1 MANDAIKAALAANRD
16 VSKEAPGPCQDCS
29 DVIHIS
35 VFFDGTGNNKDED
48 DVPRKWSNPARMWRA
63 AEMAAPR
70 GEPIYP
76 IYISGV
82 GTPFNG
88 SVNGAKDT
96 TLVWLEDNV
105 EGMGAGGGGDRRM
118 EFGADNVNARLR
130 DVLIANA
137 QRAGGDLKKYADQS
151 RSKSFSEVN
160 DALGKHRLIKMI
172 NLSVFGFSRGA
183 ALARAFAN
191 RVINQCKEGSDGL
204 IYQGHPIRVNFLG
217 IFDTVA
223 SFGVPAQNVRYP
235 WDERDLIVSKKVERC
250 VHYVAGH
257 ELRFAFPVDLIRK
270 EGKLDSRWEEKTY
283 PGVHSDV
290 GGGYEPGSQKISNNY
305 ARIPMRDMM
314 REAVGYGVRMLD
326 YERVKAVNFP
336 LFQERFEC
344 QPSTEAAY
352 RSYMSS
358 WGAHSGTIEEQAKR
372 HRKLLYTA
380 YGTMHRLGIDNAG
393 DTQRKAD
400 WYKNIGPKGMAW
412 EVNKYRKAAALGK
425 RVRWANPANTYA
437 YWVKPAEWQLQAWDS
452 TAPKGV
458 LDFVQAYVHDSKV
471 DFIANVGDPFSYFKA
486 RGITESTR
494 SVWQEAGD
502 WIHDTTQVVTQA
514 SRSAYEASKRQATK
528 AANATAQAA
537 QDAADAAER
546 KAKEAAAY
554 AQRKKQEAMSAAQRV
569 AHAAEEKAREA
580 AVLAKRKAQ
589 EAVDAAKEAADAAEQ
604 KAKELAA
611 CAKQKSQQAA
621 DAAEDAAEALGQRTK
636 EAVTSVQQS
645 ASSAVDATQ
654 KRAKQAAAAADA
666 SMHEA
671 KRDAERYVEA
681 GISWIKQ
688 AAEDVT
694 HKVERLRSN

>member
-1 MANDAIKAALAANRD
+1 MANDAIKAAVAANRD
-16 VSKEAPGPCQDCS
+16 VPKDAPGPCQDCS

-35 VFFDGTGNNKDED
+35 VFFDGTGNNKDADEGNK
-48 DVPRKWSNPARMWRA
+48 RWSNPARMWRA

-70 GEPIYP
+70 GTPIYP

-88 SVNGAKDT
+88 PVKSVGEFRDAW
-96 TLVWLEDNV
+96 VEDHLT
-105 EGMGAGGGGDRRM
+105 GGLAGGGGDRRL
-118 EFGADNVNARLR
+118 EFGSDKVNARLR

-191 RVINQCKEGSDGL
+191 RVISESKDGRYGL
-204 IYQGHPIRVNFLG
+204 TYQGHPIRVNFLG

-223 SFGVPAQNVRYP
+223 SFGVPAQNIRLP
-235 WDERDLIVSKKVERC
+235 WDERDLIVSPRVERC

-257 ELRFAFPVDLIRK
+257 ELRAAFPVDLIRK
-270 EGKLDSRWEEKTY
+270 DGKLNPDWEEKTY

-290 GGGYEPGSQKISNNY
+290 GGGYEPDAQKISNNY

-314 REAVGYGVRMLD
+314 QDAIGSGVRMLD
-326 YERVKAVNFP
+326 YERIKAINFP

-344 QPSTEAAY
+344 KPFTEAAY
-352 RSYMSS
+352 RAYMSS
-358 WGAHSGTIEEQAKR
+358 WGPHSGTIEAQAKR
-372 HRKLLYTA
+372 HLKLLYTA

-412 EVNKYRKAAALGK
+412 EVSKYRKAAALGK

-437 YWVKPAEWQLQAWDS
+437 YWVKPEEWQLQAWDS

-471 DFIANVGDPFSYFKA
+471 DFIGNAGDPFSYFKS

-502 WIHDTTQVVTQA
+502 WIHDTTEVVTEA
-514 SRSAYEASKRQATK
+514 SKSAYEAGKRQATK
-528 AANATAQAA
+528 AA
-537 QDAADAAER
+537 DAAARAAKEAADVAER

-554 AQRKKQEAMSAAQRV
+554 ADRKKQEALNAATRV

-580 AVLAKRKAQ
+580 AAYAKQRA
-589 EAVDAAKEAADAAEQ
+589 EDAANAAHAAAAAAER
-604 KAKELAA
+604 KAKELATYA
-611 CAKQKSQQAA
+611 EQKAQQAA
-621 DAAEDAAEALGQRTK
+621 NATEEAADAVSRRTK
-636 EAVTSVQQS
+636 DVLTSAKQS
-645 ASSAVDATQ
+645 ASEAANAAQESA
-654 KRAKQAAAAADA
+654 
-666 SMHEA
+666 HN
-671 KRDAERYVEA
+671 AERYVEA
-681 GISWIKQ
+681 GISWVKQ
-688 AAEDVT
+688 VADTVS
-694 HKVERLRSN
+694 HKVDRFASN

>member
-1 MANDAIKAALAANRD
+1 MPNDAIKAALAANRD
-16 VSKEAPGPCQDCS
+16 VSKESPGPCQDCS

-48 DVPRKWSNPARMWRA
+48 DAPRKWSNPARMWRA

-76 IYISGV
+76 IYVSGV
-82 GTPFNG
+82 GTAFNG
-88 SVNGAKDT
+88 RKDYSDLRDTWFEDAVTGGVAGA
-96 TLVWLEDNV
+96 
-105 EGMGAGGGGDRRM
+105 GGDRRM
-118 EFGADNVNARLR
+118 EFGAGNVNARLR

-160 DALGKHRLIKMI
+160 NALGKHRLIKMI

-191 RVINQCKEGSDGL
+191 RIISQCKDDTDGL
-204 IYQGHPIRVNFLG
+204 TYKGHPIRVNFLG

-270 EGKLDSRWEEKTY
+270 DGKLDARWEEKTY

-290 GGGYEPGSQKISNNY
+290 GGGYEPNAQKINNNY

-314 REAVGYGVRMLD
+314 REAIGVGVRMMS
-326 YERVKAVNFP
+326 YEQIAKTRGQIFE
-336 LFQERFEC
+336 ERFEC
-344 QPSTEAAY
+344 YPPTEDAY
-352 RSYMSS
+352 RAYMAA
-358 WGAHSGTIEEQAKR
+358 WGAHSGTIEDQAKR
-372 HRKLLYTA
+372 HRELLYSA

-393 DTQRKAD
+393 DTQRKED

-412 EVNKYRKAAALGK
+412 EVNKYRRAAELGK

-437 YWVKPAEWQLQAWDS
+437 YWVKPEEWQLQAWDS

-458 LDFVQAYVHDSKV
+458 LDFVRGYVHDSKV
-471 DFIANVGDPFSYFKA
+471 DFIGNIGDPFSYFKA
-486 RGITESTR
+486 RGIAESTR
-494 SVWQEAGD
+494 SVWQESGD

-514 SRSAYEASKRQATK
+514 SRSAYDASKRQATL
-528 AANATAQAA
+528 AANAIAQAA
-537 QDAADAAER
+537 QNAADAAER
-546 KAKEAAAY
+546 KAQEAAAY
-554 AQRKKQEAMSAAQRV
+554 AQRKKQETMSAAQRV
-569 AHAAEEKAREA
+569 TH
-580 AVLAKRKAQ
+580 
-589 EAVDAAKEAADAAEQ
+589 
-604 KAKELAA
+604 
-611 CAKQKSQQAA
+611 
-621 DAAEDAAEALGQRTK
+621 
-636 EAVTSVQQS
+636 
-645 ASSAVDATQ
+645 
-654 KRAKQAAAAADA
+654 AADA
-666 SMHEA
+666 SANEA
-671 KRDAERYVEA
+671 KRDVERYMEA

-688 AAEDVT
+688 AAEDVA
-694 HKVERLRSN
+694 HKIERSRSN

>member
-1 MANDAIKAALAANRD
+1 MPNDAIKAALAANRD

-48 DVPRKWSNPARMWRA
+48 DAPRKWSNPARMWRA

-76 IYISGV
+76 IYVSGV

-88 SVNGAKDT
+88 RKDYSDLRDTWFEDAVTGGVAGA
-96 TLVWLEDNV
+96 
-105 EGMGAGGGGDRRM
+105 GGDRRM
-118 EFGADNVNARLR
+118 EFGSDNVNARLR

-160 DALGKHRLIKMI
+160 DALAKHRLIKMI

-191 RVINQCKEGSDGL
+191 RVIGQCKDGTDGL
-204 IYQGHPIRVNFLG
+204 TYKGHPIRVNFLG

-270 EGKLDSRWEEKTY
+270 AGKLDSRWVEKTY

-290 GGGYEPGSQKISNNY
+290 GGGYEPNAQKISNNY

-314 REAVGYGVRMLD
+314 REAVGSGVRMLD

-344 QPSTEAAY
+344 YSPTEDAY
-352 RSYMSS
+352 RAYMAA
-358 WGAHSGTIEEQAKR
+358 WGAHSGTIEDQAKR
-372 HRKLLYTA
+372 HRELLYSA
-380 YGTMHRLGIDNAG
+380 YGTMHRLGVDNAG
-393 DTQRKAD
+393 DTQRKED

-437 YWVKPAEWQLQAWDS
+437 YWVKPEEWQLRAWDS
-452 TAPKGV
+452 IASKGV
-458 LDFVQAYVHDSKV
+458 LDFVRGYVHDSKV
-471 DFIANVGDPFSYFKA
+471 DFIGNIGDPFSYFKA
-486 RGITESTR
+486 RGIAESTR
-494 SVWQEAGD
+494 SVWQESSD
-502 WIHDTTQVVTQA
+502 WIHDSTQVVTQA
-514 SRSAYEASKRQATK
+514 SRSAYEASMRQATM

-537 QDAADAAER
+537 QEAAVAAER

-554 AQRKKQEAMSAAQRV
+554 AQRKKQEAVSAAQRV

-580 AVLAKRKAQ
+580 AVAAQRKAQ
-589 EAVDAAKEAADAAEQ
+589 EALSAATEMANATEQKALELATYAKQKVRQAGDAAETV
-604 KAKELAA
+604 
-611 CAKQKSQQAA
+611 
-621 DAAEDAAEALGQRTK
+621 GQRTK
-636 EAVTSVQQS
+636 EALTSVQQS
-645 ASSAVDATQ
+645 ASSAMNATQ
-654 KRAKQAAAAADA
+654 KRAKQAATAADESA
-666 SMHEA
+666 A
-671 KRDAERYVEA
+671 DVKRDVERYMEA

-688 AAEDVT
+688 AADDVS
-694 HKVERLRSN
+694 HKIERPRSN

>member
-16 VSKEAPGPCQDCS
+16 VSKEAPGPRQDCS

-48 DVPRKWSNPARMWRA
+48 EVPRKWSNPARMWRA

-88 SVNGAKDT
+88 PANGAKDT
-96 TLVWLEDNV
+96 SLVWLEDNV

-118 EFGADNVNARLR
+118 GFGADNVNARLR

-191 RVINQCKEGSDGL
+191 RVINQCKDSSEGLS
-204 IYQGHPIRVNFLG
+204 YQGHPIRVNFLG

-223 SFGVPAQNVRYP
+223 SFGVPAQNIRYP
-235 WDERDLIVSKKVERC
+235 WDERDLIVSPKVERC

-270 EGKLDSRWEEKTY
+270 DGKLNSSWEEKTY

-290 GGGYEPGSQKISNNY
+290 GGGYEPDAQKISNNY

-314 REAVGYGVRMLD
+314 REAVGSGVRMLS
-326 YERVKAVNFP
+326 YEQIAKTRAQIFE
-336 LFQERFEC
+336 ERFEC
-344 QPSTEAAY
+344 KPSTEAAY
-352 RSYMSS
+352 RGYMSS
-358 WGAHSGTIEEQAKR
+358 WGAHTGTIEEQAKR

-380 YGTMHRLGIDNAG
+380 YGTLHRLGIDNAG

-412 EVNKYRKAAALGK
+412 EVSKYRKAAALGK
-425 RVRWANPANTYA
+425 RIRWANPANTYA
-437 YWVKPAEWQLQAWDS
+437 YWVKPEEWQLKAWDS
-452 TAPKGV
+452 SAPKGV
-458 LDFVQAYVHDSKV
+458 LDFIQAYVHDSKV
-471 DFIANVGDPFSYFKA
+471 DFIGNVGDPFSYFKA
-486 RGITESTR
+486 RGVTESTR
-494 SVWQEAGD
+494 SVWQETGD
-502 WIHDTTQVVTQA
+502 WIHDQAEVVTQA
-514 SRSAYEASKRQATK
+514 GKSAYEAGKRQATK
-528 AANATAQAA
+528 AAEATARTA
-537 QDAADAAER
+537 QEAADTAAR

-554 AQRKKQEAMSAAQRV
+554 ADRKKQEAMSAAQRV

-580 AVLAKRKAQ
+580 AAYAKQKAQ
-589 EAVDAAKEAADAAEQ
+589 EAADAAKETADAAEQ
-604 KAKELAA
+604 KARELATYS
-611 CAKQKSQQAA
+611 KQKAKQAA
-621 DAAEDAAEALGQRTK
+621 DTVEDAAEAVGQRTN
-636 EAVTSVQQS
+636 EVVTSAQQS
-645 ASSAVDATQ
+645 ASRAADATQ
-654 KRAKQAAAAADA
+654 QKAKQAANAAEE
-666 SMHEA
+666 SLVEL
-671 KRDAERYVEA
+671 KNGAERYVEA
-681 GISWIKQ
+681 GISWVKQ
-688 AAEDVT
+688 AAENVT
-694 HKVERLRSN
+694 HKVERLASN

>member
-16 VSKEAPGPCQDCS
+16 VSKDAPGPRQDCS

-35 VFFDGTGNNKDED
+35 VFFDGTGNNKDADEG
-48 DVPRKWSNPARMWRA
+48 PKKWSNPARMWRA

-82 GTPFNG
+82 GTSFNG
-88 SVNGAKDT
+88 PANGAKDA
-96 TLVWLEDNV
+96 TLVWLEDKV

-191 RVINQCKEGSDGL
+191 RVINQCKEGAGGL
-204 IYQGHPIRVNFLG
+204 TYQGHPIRVNFLG

-223 SFGVPAQNVRYP
+223 SFGVPAENIRYP
-235 WDERDLIVSKKVERC
+235 WDERDLIVSPKVERC

-270 EGKLDSRWEEKTY
+270 DGKLNSDWEEKTY

-290 GGGYEPGSQKISNNY
+290 GGGYEPDAQKIGNNY

-314 REAVGYGVRMLD
+314 QEAVGSGVRMMT
-326 YERVKAVNFP
+326 YEQIAKTRAQIFE
-336 LFQERFEC
+336 ERFEC
-344 QPSTEAAY
+344 KPSTEAAY
-352 RSYMSS
+352 RGYMSA
-358 WGAHSGTIEEQAKR
+358 WGTHSGTIEEQAKR

-393 DTQRKAD
+393 DTQRKED
-400 WYKNIGPKGMAW
+400 WYKKIGPKGMAW
-412 EVNKYRKAAALGK
+412 EVGKYRKAAALGRK
-425 RVRWANPANTYA
+425 VRWANPANTYA
-437 YWVKPAEWQLQAWDS
+437 YWVKPEEWQLQAWDT
-452 TAPKGV
+452 TAPNGV
-458 LDFVQAYVHDSKV
+458 LNFVRAYVHDSKV
-471 DFIANVGDPFSYFKA
+471 DFIGNVGDPFSYFKS

-494 SVWQEAGD
+494 SVWQETGD
-502 WIHDTTQVVTQA
+502 WIHDTAEVVTQA
-514 SRSAYEASKRQATK
+514 SKSAYEASKRQATK
-528 AANATAQAA
+528 AAEATARAA
-537 QDAADAAER
+537 QEAADAAER
-546 KAKEAAAY
+546 KAKEAAVY
-554 AQRKKQEAMSAAQRV
+554 ADRKKQEAVNAATRV

-580 AVLAKRKAQ
+580 AAYAKQKAQ
-589 EAVDAAKEAADAAEQ
+589 DAAHAAQAAAVAAEQ

-611 CAKQKSQQAA
+611 LAKQKAQQAA
-621 DAAEDAAEALGQRTK
+621 DATEGAAEVASQRTK
-636 EAVTSVQQS
+636 EVVTSAKRS
-645 ASSAVDATQ
+645 ASD
-654 KRAKQAAAAADA
+654 AADA
-666 SMHEA
+666 TNKKAQQAANAAQESMHN
-671 KRDAERYVEA
+671 AERYVEA
-681 GISWIKQ
+681 GISWVKHV
-688 AAEDVT
+688 AENVT
-694 HKVERLRSN
+694 HKVERMASN

>member
-16 VSKEAPGPCQDCS
+16 VSKDAPGPRQDCS

-35 VFFDGTGNNKDED
+35 VFFDGTGNNKDADEG
-48 DVPRKWSNPARMWRA
+48 PKKWSNPARMWRA

-88 SVNGAKDT
+88 PVKSYGD
-96 TLVWLEDNV
+96 LRDSWIEDNIK
-105 EGMGAGGGGDRRM
+105 GMAAGGGGDRRM
-118 EFGADNVNARLR
+118 EFGADKVNARLR

-151 RSKSFSEVN
+151 RSKSFTEVN
-160 DALGKHRLIKMI
+160 DALGKHRLIKVI

-183 ALARAFAN
+183 ALARAFVN

-204 IYQGHPIRVNFLG
+204 TYQGHPIRVNFLG

-223 SFGVPAQNVRYP
+223 SFGVPAENIRLP
-235 WDERDLIVSKKVERC
+235 WDERDLIVSPKVERC

-270 EGKLDSRWEEKTY
+270 DGKLNVKWEEKTY

-290 GGGYEPGSQKISNNY
+290 GGGYEPDAQKISNNF

-314 REAVGYGVRMLD
+314 QEAICSGVRILD

-344 QPSTEAAY
+344 KPATEAAY
-352 RSYMSS
+352 RGYMSS
-358 WGAHSGTIEEQAKR
+358 WGAHKGTIEEQATR

-412 EVNKYRKAAALGK
+412 EVGKYRKAAVLG
-425 RVRWANPANTYA
+425 RQIRWANPANTYA
-437 YWVKPAEWQLQAWDS
+437 YWVKPEEWQLQAWDS

-458 LDFVQAYVHDSKV
+458 LDFVHAYVHDSKV
-471 DFIANVGDPFSYFKA
+471 DFIANVGDPFSYFKS
-486 RGITESTR
+486 RGITESTK
-494 SVWQEAGD
+494 SVWQEAGN
-502 WIHDTTQVVTQA
+502 WIHDKAEVVTQA
-514 SRSAYEASKRQATK
+514 SKSAYDASKRQATK
-528 AANATAQAA
+528 AAEATTRAA
-537 QDAADAAER
+537 QEAADAAER

-554 AQRKKQEAMSAAQRV
+554 AERKKQEAVSAAQRV

-580 AVLAKRKAQ
+580 AAYAKHKAQ
-589 EAVDAAKEAADAAEQ
+589 EAADAAQAAAEAAKQ
-604 KAKELAA
+604 KAKELAVYA
-611 CAKQKSQQAA
+611 EQKAQQAA
-621 DAAEDAAEALGQRTK
+621 DVAEGAADTVGRRTK
-636 EAVTSVQQS
+636 EVATSAKQS
-645 ASSAVDATQ
+645 ASDA
-654 KRAKQAAAAADA
+654 ANAAQE
-666 SMHEA
+666 SM
-671 KRDAERYVEA
+671 RNAERYVES
-681 GISWIKQ
+681 GISWVKQ
-688 AAEDVT
+688 VADNVT
-694 HKVERLRSN
+694 HKVERLASN